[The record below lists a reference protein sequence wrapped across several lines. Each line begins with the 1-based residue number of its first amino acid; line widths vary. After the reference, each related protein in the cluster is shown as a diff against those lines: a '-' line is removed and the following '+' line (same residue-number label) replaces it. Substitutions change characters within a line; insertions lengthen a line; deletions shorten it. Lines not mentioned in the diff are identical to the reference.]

1 MPSLDDL
8 LSRLEV
14 EKIKFG
20 ADGKQTEKLLAVI
33 DRRRFSDAES
43 LVRFHEAI
51 LFVRAFPQSAN
62 TFRLADELLSR
73 FAEPVERVRSA
84 GADLTAFDYI
94 ESSGIAGT
102 TISGT
107 FSYAI
112 ARWLAERHSAKVDVD
127 WEKHEKK
134 ERLGSTLPRLLPLLE
149 EDSLVEANIPYLAWL
164 RAAKAGK
171 ESDLVWLVRRFDQ
184 LHLTEKE
191 KAEAYDSLELP
202 VTWRLNKSRA
212 SRTGNIRKPRKIFY
226 HTEPLIRRSDV
237 SLAEEFDSPPIRL
250 EKLTRAQGEAI
261 LDTVRAATT
270 VRYRELYGITHGD
283 SGSVARAN
291 VGRGVLIYL
300 WGLPPER
307 RLPLRAYHAGF
318 TLKNGVPINY
328 IEGISLFERME
339 LGFNTFYTFREG
351 ETAWVYAK
359 VLRLLNQTVGATC
372 FSLDPYQIGFNN
384 EEAIES
390 GAFWFYRK
398 LGFRPTEEELIKLVE
413 AEEKKIRANREYRTH
428 ERILKRLSTRHMIYE
443 MAGTS
448 TGEWDRFQVRNL
460 GLEIQRRMAEKFQ
473 GDSEKIRGA
482 SSVEVA
488 RSLAIGRNDFN
499 QLEREA
505 FDKLA
510 LLFALIPDLD
520 RWPVEEKNQIVRIV
534 RAKAGVDESLYARLL
549 QRHRAL
555 RDAIIKLGSRHT
567 ELD

>member
-8 LSRLEV
+8 LSELEV
-14 EKIKFG
+14 EKTKFG
-20 ADGKQTEKLLAVI
+20 ADGKRTGKLLARI
-33 DRRRFSDAES
+33 DRRRFSDAGS
-43 LVRFHEAI
+43 LIRFHEAL
-51 LFVRAFPQSAN
+51 LFIRAFPQSAD
-62 TFRLADELLSR
+62 TFQLAEELLSR
-73 FAEPVERVRSA
+73 FDERVEQIRSS
-84 GADLTAFDYI
+84 GADLIAFDYI

-112 ARWLAERHSAKVDVD
+112 ARWLADRHSSKVDVD

-134 ERLGSTLPRLLPLLE
+134 ERLGSTLPRFLPLLE
-149 EDSLVEANIPYLAWL
+149 EDSLVEANIPYLTWL
-164 RAAKAGK
+164 HAARAGK
-171 ESDLVWLVRRFDQ
+171 GSDLVWLVRRFDQ
-184 LHLTEKE
+184 LHLSEKE

-202 VTWRLNKSRA
+202 VAWRLNKSRA
-212 SRTGNIRKPRKIFY
+212 SRTRNLRKPRNIFY

-237 SLAEEFDSPPIRL
+237 SLAEEFDSPPVGL
-250 EKLTRAQGEAI
+250 EELARAQGEAI

-283 SGSVARAN
+283 AGSVVRAS
-291 VGRGVLIYL
+291 VGRGVEIYL

-359 VLRLLNQTVGATC
+359 VLRLLHQIVGATC

-398 LGFRPTEEELIKLVE
+398 LGFRPTEEKLIKLVE
-413 AEEKKIRANREYRTH
+413 AEEKKIRANRDYKTH
-428 ERILKRLSTRHMIYE
+428 ARILKRFSKRHMIYE

-448 TGEWDRFQVRNL
+448 RGDWDRFQVRNL
-460 GLEIQRRMAEKFQ
+460 GLEIQRRMAKKFR
-473 GDSEKIRGA
+473 GDSEKIRNA
-482 SSVEVA
+482 STSEVA
-488 RSLAIGRNDFN
+488 RALAIKRKDFN
-499 QLEREA
+499 ELEREA
-505 FDKLA
+505 FDNLA
-510 LLFALIPDLD
+510 LVLALIPDLN
-520 RWPVEEKNQIVRIV
+520 RWPDEEKNRIVQIV

-549 QRHRAL
+549 QSHRML
-555 RDAIIKLGSRHT
+555 RDAVIKLGSRQ
-567 ELD
+567 

>member
-8 LSRLEV
+8 LSKLEV
-14 EKIKFG
+14 EKTKFG
-20 ADGKQTEKLLAVI
+20 ADGKQTEKLLAAI
-33 DRRRFSDAES
+33 DRRRFSDAEA
-43 LVRFHEAI
+43 LIRFHEALMFI
-51 LFVRAFPQSAN
+51 RAFPQSAN

-73 FAEPVERVRSA
+73 FAERVDRVRSS

-112 ARWLAERHSAKVDVD
+112 ARWLVDRHSLQVDVD
-127 WEKHEKK
+127 WGKHEKK

-184 LHLTEKE
+184 LRLLEKE
-191 KAEAYDSLELP
+191 KAELYDSLELP
-202 VTWRLNKSRA
+202 VAWSLDQPRA

-237 SLAEEFDSPPIRL
+237 SLAEEFDSPPMKL
-250 EKLTRAQGEAI
+250 EKLARDQGEAI

-283 SGSVARAN
+283 AGSVMRAD
-291 VGRGVLIYL
+291 VGRGVVIYL

-398 LGFRPTEEELIKLVE
+398 LGFRPAQEELIKLVE
-413 AEEKKIRANREYRTH
+413 AEEKKIRADGQYRTH

-448 TGEWDRFQVRNL
+448 RGDWDRFQVRNL
-460 GLEIQRRMAEKFQ
+460 GLEIQRRMAEEFH
-473 GDSEKIRGA
+473 GDSERIRDA
-482 SSVEVA
+482 SIAEVA
-488 RSLAIGRNDFN
+488 RSLAIGLSDFN

-505 FDKLA
+505 FDNLA
-510 LLFALIPDLD
+510 LLLALVPDLD
-520 RWPVEEKNQIVRIV
+520 RWTDEEKNRIAQIV
-534 RAKAGVDESLYARLL
+534 RAKAGQDESLYARLL
-549 QRHRAL
+549 QRHGAL
-555 RDAIIKLGSRHT
+555 RRAVINLGSRHI
-567 ELD
+567 EFD